1 MNNTAIIYHER
12 IADYDFGEGHSLRGD
27 RFPRYIQLLKEQ
39 KIFERSDVEIIKP
52 KQATYKDIEL
62 VHTKE
67 YIENVKKIS
76 REHGDLT
83 DDTPLKPSILGAVM
97 TIVGAALKAGE
108 LVSEGK
114 FWIAQGVGGGLHHA
128 GPNYGGGWCI
138 FNDVA
143 VCARDLTSRRGFE
156 RVMILDTDAHAGNGT
171 MDIFYKDPKVL
182 YLTIH
187 QDPKTIYPDTGFIEQ
202 IGEGEG
208 KGYTINVPLPQ
219 KSRGQV
225 HEIST

>member
-76 REHGDLT
+76 R
-83 DDTPLKPSILGAVM
+83 
-97 TIVGAALKAGE
+97 
-108 LVSEGK
+108 
-114 FWIAQGVGGGLHHA
+114 
-128 GPNYGGGWCI
+128 
-138 FNDVA
+138 
-143 VCARDLTSRRGFE
+143 
-156 RVMILDTDAHAGNGT
+156 
-171 MDIFYKDPKVL
+171 
-182 YLTIH
+182 
-187 QDPKTIYPDTGFIEQ
+187 
-202 IGEGEG
+202 
-208 KGYTINVPLPQ
+208 
-219 KSRGQV
+219 
-225 HEIST
+225 